1 MIGVKNAQEVGAT
14 GSGDERRVGHG
25 ATRPATAVE
34 TCDQGL
40 LVCPPMEADSP
51 PGLRL
56 TPAMASPRSLMDGEP
71 DPDAELRCLAPRES
85 EAGSKVD
92 LLRLTDDT
100 PRNCLNLIAEGVDRD
115 RAECMVPEVLRNE
128 PSNKKCN
135 VYSFGV
141 ILWELS
147 TLQQPWSGMNP
158 MQVMGAVSFQHCC
171 LLALSFQMIWTLLS
185 RILSSNAGRRQYSI
199 YT

>member
-115 RAECMVPEVLRNE
+115 RVRAELAVDDSDDNMGNSDGKDKEREEMMMENRRT
-128 PSNKKCN
+128 
-135 VYSFGV
+135 
-141 ILWELS
+141 WEL
-147 TLQQPWSGMNP
+147 
-158 MQVMGAVSFQHCC
+158 AVELELCSMTKKMISWQSFKNR
-171 LLALSFQMIWTLLS
+171 T
-185 RILSSNAGRRQYSI
+185 RP
-199 YT
+199 